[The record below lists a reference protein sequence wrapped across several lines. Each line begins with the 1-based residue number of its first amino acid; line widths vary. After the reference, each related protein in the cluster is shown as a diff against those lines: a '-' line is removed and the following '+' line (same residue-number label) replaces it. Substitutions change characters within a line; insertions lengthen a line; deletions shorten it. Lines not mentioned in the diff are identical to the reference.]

1 MDDNNGH
8 DSSSNTEHTSH
19 RPGPVRRTIA
29 KIKNS
34 TGLGHDPKE
43 SYVNYQDDRPHPHP
57 QVEDMMNT
65 VGYSLIQQ
73 IMQYL
78 QGEDGEA
85 AMEAIFAT
93 QSKVAASL
101 AVSDEARK
109 ASRIAAQEVVVGSY
123 DAVERKYQEW
133 FKGLPS
139 YLTIVVFPVA
149 ACYVFLLAMGILL
162 SLWRFAFFGLQ

>member
-8 DSSSNTEHTSH
+8 DSSTTTEHTSQ

-29 KIKNS
+29 KIKNP

-43 SYVNYQDDRPHPHP
+43 SYVNCQDDKTHPHP
-57 QVEDMMNT
+57 QVEDVVNT
-65 VGYSLIQQ
+65 IGYSLIQE
-73 IMQYL
+73 IMHYL

-85 AMEAIFAT
+85 AMETIFAT

-133 FKGLPS
+133 LKGLPS
-139 YLTIVVFPVA
+139 YLTSVVFLVA
-149 ACYVFLLAMGILL
+149 ACYVFLLAVGILL
-162 SLWRFAFFGLQ
+162 SLWRFALFGLQ